1 MWCSAAERVGTD
13 HRAFSVKGYSPESVD
28 QWIGLRENLEETMVF
43 SPRSIGISTVQ
54 SRFPF
59 HIFHLRKISAQ
70 KHLKLQVQTR
80 GAAEV
85 PAKTPGLLLKGPW
98 ALSRG
103 GRGLGA

>member
-59 HIFHLRKISAQ
+59 HLREISAQ

-103 GRGLGA
+103 LGA